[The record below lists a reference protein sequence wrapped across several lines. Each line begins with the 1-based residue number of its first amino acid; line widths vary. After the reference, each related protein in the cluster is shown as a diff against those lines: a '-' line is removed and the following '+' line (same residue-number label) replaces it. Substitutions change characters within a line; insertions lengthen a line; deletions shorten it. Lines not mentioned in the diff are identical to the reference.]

1 VPASEIS
8 ATLLPAKRLHQLRS
22 GPLGIVF
29 MVGVRPRGDAET
41 VEQHPA
47 DAGILAGNEV
57 GASKRLQPADGHVAE
72 IADWRR
78 DQIEPGLERP
88 CSDLVRADAKR
99 PWRLAAFRCSFTADV
114 SRSW

>member
-1 VPASEIS
+1 
-8 ATLLPAKRLHQLRS
+8 
-22 GPLGIVF
+22 

-99 PWRLAAFRCSFTADV
+99 PWRLAAFPVFLCCRRQPKLV
-114 SRSW
+114 ISRASSVPRNPA